1 MSTEI
6 LNINDKV
13 WDKEDNSSIKPK
25 TLKQQLSLTRFF
37 GGLEFGGRAIQITI
51 GNEYVLLSPKQAW
64 ELGNTLSSCFETNEI
79 FPSQ

>member
-6 LNINDKV
+6 LNINGKV

-37 GGLEFGGRAIQITI
+37 GGIVFGGRAIQVTI

-64 ELGNTLSSCFETNEI
+64 ELGNTLSSCFETSEI
-79 FPSQ
+79 FPNE